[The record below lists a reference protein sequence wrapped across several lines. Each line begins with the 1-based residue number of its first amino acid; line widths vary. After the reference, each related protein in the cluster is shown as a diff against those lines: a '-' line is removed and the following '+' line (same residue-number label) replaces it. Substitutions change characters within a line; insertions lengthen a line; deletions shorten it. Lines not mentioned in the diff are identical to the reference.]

1 MQTML
6 AILRSKQGAAGLSV
20 ASNII
25 LVLLKLAVGIMTGS
39 VSIISEA
46 IHSATDLLA
55 SLIAFFSVRV
65 SDKPPDD
72 DHPYGHGKIENISG
86 TIEAALIFLAALY
99 IIYEAL
105 RRIVEGSQLEHL
117 GLGAAVMAVS
127 AIANALISRY
137 LMRVARA
144 TDSLALEAD
153 AWHLNADV
161 LTSAGVFA
169 GLIAVR
175 LTGLAAL
182 DPLIA
187 IGVALFICKTAYELT
202 RKSSSGLMDGKL
214 PAEEEGEI
222 RAILEGHCD
231 SFVGFHGLRS
241 RKAGSRRH
249 VDLHLV
255 VPGDINVADAHAIC
269 DHLEKD
275 IEDQLPNT
283 EVTIHVEPAPSH
295 HPCAGE
301 VT

>member
-1 MQTML
+1 ML
-6 AILRSKQGAAGLSV
+6 AMLQSKQGAAGLSV
-20 ASNII
+20 VSNAI
-25 LVLLKLAVGIMTGS
+25 LVLLKLTVGVMTGS

-46 IHSATDLLA
+46 IHSASDLMA

-86 TIEAALIFLAALY
+86 SIEAILIFLAALY

-105 RRIVEGSQLEHL
+105 RRIVEGTQLEHL
-117 GLGAAVMAVS
+117 GMGAAVMAASTLV
-127 AIANALISRY
+127 NAFISRY
-137 LMRVARA
+137 LMHVARA

-153 AWHLNADV
+153 AWHLNTDV
-161 LTSAGVFA
+161 LTSAGVFV
-169 GLIAVR
+169 GLITVR
-175 LTGLAAL
+175 LTGLTVL

-187 IGVALFICKTAYELT
+187 IGVALFICKAAYDLT

-214 PAEEEGEI
+214 PEEEEHEI
-222 RAILEGHCD
+222 RSILNGHCD
-231 SFVGFHGLRS
+231 RFVDFHGLRS

-255 VPGDINVADAHAIC
+255 VPGDIHVAEAHEIC

-283 EVTIHVEPAPSH
+283 EVTIHVEPAGSNT
-295 HPCAGE
+295 GE
-301 VT
+301 D